1 MILHSYQNY
10 ALCFTFRFPLFYSRP
25 MEWSEEHDELLLRMP
40 ASKKCFCNEERK
52 CRSSL
57 IEELVE
63 REDTILAKAE
73 SELKQQLKDNETAD
87 DIRKKAM
94 ESLKE
99 PKKRNS
105 DEVGASRKC
114 CRSRRGEPLVDF
126 LQEKQRLTAKLDNSS
141 YMQNNRNRKVSSK

>member
-1 MILHSYQNY
+1 
-10 ALCFTFRFPLFYSRP
+10 
-25 MEWSEEHDELLLRMP
+25 MERRTWWAVSERN

-52 CRSSL
+52 SRSSL

-105 DEVGASRKC
+105 DEVWASRKC
-114 CRSRRGEPLVDF
+114 CKSRRGEPLVDF
-126 LQEKQRLTAKLDNSS
+126 LREKQRLTAKLDNSS
-141 YMQNNRNRKVSSK
+141 YMQNNRNRKVSSKWWKLWSFSSNKWILHYWLLWESY